1 MMMTTMINVQN
12 NDDDSDIKH
21 AIISNDNKWICTQLF
36 FSYNDKIYVHSNVER

>member
-21 AIISNDNKWICTQLF
+21 ALF
-36 FSYNDKIYVHSNVER
+36 NMNQSCL

>member
-21 AIISNDNKWICTQLF
+21 AIISNDNSLRTTF
-36 FSYNDKIYVHSNVER
+36 